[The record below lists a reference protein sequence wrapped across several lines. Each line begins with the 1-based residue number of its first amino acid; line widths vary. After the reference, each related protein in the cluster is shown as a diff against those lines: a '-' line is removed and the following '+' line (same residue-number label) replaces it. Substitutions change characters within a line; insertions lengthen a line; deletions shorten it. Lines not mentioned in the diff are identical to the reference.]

1 MNKDRITRRKFVTGT
16 AGAAAAAM
24 IVPRHVLGGV
34 GYNAPSDTVN
44 FALIGCGGQG
54 KTDAGELVA
63 GGQNLVALC
72 DVDFGFVDREVAGM
86 TRVREGRPGAPPMN
100 EQMQKMMEERRAQAV
115 KLQEAFKTAKHHADF
130 RKMLEQ
136 QKDIDAIVVATPDH
150 THAVI
155 AKAAMEL
162 GRHAYVEK
170 PLTWSIHEA
179 RVLRETAARTKVV
192 TQMGNMG
199 HSSEGAALVNEWVQ
213 AGVIGPVKEV
223 NVWTNRPLG
232 FWPQGVPR
240 PGRLSAPVV
249 VSVGPGV
256 AGGVPVAG
264 GPPPPPLPGG
274 SGVSVVGGPPPPA
287 GMGFGT
293 DWNARLVNRTLAAAM
308 DGDFPVPEGLNW
320 DLFLGP
326 GPEVAYHPIYHP
338 FNWRGWLDWG
348 TGAIGDMAAHLMDHP
363 YWALGLTYPT
373 SVEAT
378 FTPWGT
384 DLKNK
389 PVSYPMGSHVVYR
402 FPARGGQPPV
412 KLTWFDGGLMPAR
425 PDVLPDDVQLD
436 GGGGAIFIGEK
447 GILVHGTYA
456 ANPKLYPQSL
466 MEAAAKVPKTYF
478 RVEKSGEGPMAQAK
492 HRMNWI
498 NAIKGKE
505 KATCP
510 FEYATRLTETMLL
523 GVVAMKVGQ
532 SKKIYY
538 DGEKGQI
545 TNNSEANQHLQ
556 REYRK
561 GWTL

>member
-1 MNKDRITRRKFVTGT
+1 MKKEKITRRKFVAGTTGT
-16 AGAAAAAM
+16 AVSAM
-24 IVPRHVLGGV
+24 IVPRRVLGGV
-34 GYNAPSDTVN
+34 GYTPPSDTVN

-54 KTDAGELVA
+54 KTDSGELVA
-63 GGQNLVALC
+63 GGQNMVAIC
-72 DVDFGFVDREVAGM
+72 DVDFGYVDREVAGM
-86 TRVREGRPGAPPMN
+86 SRQRGPGGQGGQPVS
-100 EQMQKMMEERRAQAV
+100 EQMQRMMDERRAQTA
-115 KLQEAFKTAKHHADF
+115 KLQEVFKTAKRHTDF
-130 RKMLEQ
+130 RKMLEE

-150 THAVI
+150 LHATI
-155 AKAAMEL
+155 AKTAMEL
-162 GRHAYVEK
+162 GKHAYVEK
-170 PLTWSIHEA
+170 PLTWSIQEA
-179 RVLRETAARTKVV
+179 RVLRETAARTKAV

-213 AGVIGPVKEV
+213 AGVIGQIKEV

-240 PGRLSAPVV
+240 PGKPGSTTGAAPAA
-249 VSVGPGV
+249 GPG
-256 AGGVPVAG
+256 GN
-264 GPPPPPLPGG
+264 
-274 SGVSVVGGPPPPA
+274 
-287 GMGFGT
+287 FGT
-293 DWNARLVNRTLAAAM
+293 DWTARQVNRALATAM
-308 DGDFPVPEGLNW
+308 DGNYPVPEGVNW

-326 GPEVAYHPIYHP
+326 APEVAYHPIYHP

-348 TGAIGDMAAHLMDHP
+348 TGAIGDMAAHLIDHP

-378 FTPWGT
+378 FTPFGT
-384 DLKNK
+384 DLKNNR
-389 PVSYPMGSHVVYR
+389 VSYPMGSHVVYH
-402 FPARGGQPPV
+402 FPSRGAQPPV

-425 PDVLPDDVQLD
+425 PDQLPDDVQLD

-456 ANPKLYPQSL
+456 SNPKLYPQSL
-466 MEAAAKVPKTYF
+466 MEVAAKVPKTYF
-478 RVEKSGEGPMAQAK
+478 RVEKSGEGPMGQAK

-510 FEYATRLTETMLL
+510 FEYASRLTETMLL

-538 DGEKGQI
+538 DGDKGVI
-545 TNNSEANQHLQ
+545 TKNSDAKQYLQ

-561 GWTL
+561 GWSL

>member
-1 MNKDRITRRKFVTGT
+1 MKQDKITRRKFVAGT
-16 AGAAAAAM
+16 TGAAISAM

-54 KTDAGELVA
+54 KTDSGELVA
-63 GGQNLVALC
+63 GGQNMVALC
-72 DVDFGFVDREVAGM
+72 DVDFGFVDREVANL
-86 TRVREGRPGAPPMN
+86 TRERGPRPGGQGGQGAPQLSQ
-100 EQMQKMMEERRAQAV
+100 EQQQRMQQAMEERRAQAV
-115 KLQEAFKTAKHHADF
+115 KLQEAYKTAKRHTDF
-130 RKMLEQ
+130 RKMLET

-155 AKAAMEL
+155 AKTAMEL
-162 GRHAYVEK
+162 GKHAYVEK
-170 PLTWSIHEA
+170 PLTWSIKEA
-179 RVLRETAARTKVV
+179 RVLRETAARTKAI

-213 AGVIGPVKEV
+213 AGVIGAIKEV

-240 PGRLSAPVV
+240 PGKPPVV
-249 VSVGPGV
+249 ADAPANGPG
-256 AGGVPVAG
+256 GQG
-264 GPPPPPLPGG
+264 
-274 SGVSVVGGPPPPA
+274 

-293 DWNARLVNRTLAAAM
+293 DWNARTVNRALAAAM
-308 DGDFPVPEGLNW
+308 DNNYPTPAGLDW

-326 GPEVAYHPIYHP
+326 APEVAYHPIYHP

-348 TGAIGDMAAHLMDHP
+348 TGAIGDMAAHLIDHP

-378 FTPWGT
+378 FTPFGV
-384 DLKNK
+384 DLKNTR
-389 PVSYPMGSHVVYR
+389 VSYPMGSHVVYH
-402 FPARGGQPPV
+402 FPARGNQPPV

-425 PDVLPDDVQLD
+425 PEALPDDVQLD

-478 RVEKSGEGPMAQAK
+478 RVEKSGEGAFAQAK

-510 FEYATRLTETMLL
+510 FEYASRLTETMLL

-538 DGEKGQI
+538 DGEKGLI
-545 TNNSEANQHLQ
+545 TNNSDANQYLQ

-561 GWTL
+561 GWSL

>member
-1 MNKDRITRRKFVTGT
+1 MSKDKITRRNFVAGT
-16 AGAAAAAM
+16 TGAALSAM

-34 GYNAPSDTVN
+34 GFTAPSDTVN

-54 KTDAGELVA
+54 KTDSGELVA
-63 GGQNLVALC
+63 GGQNMVALC
-72 DVDFGFVDREVAGM
+72 DVDFGFVDREVARM
-86 TRVREGRPGAPPMN
+86 TQQRPGGGRQGGAAGGQQPTA
-100 EQMQKMMEERRAQAV
+100 EQQQRMQQAMEERARQAAR
-115 KLQEAFKTAKHHADF
+115 LQEAYKTAKRYTDF
-130 RKMLEQ
+130 RKMLET

-155 AKAAMEL
+155 GKTAMEL
-162 GRHAYVEK
+162 GKHAYIEK
-170 PLTWSIHEA
+170 PLTWSIQEA

-213 AGVIGPVKEV
+213 AGIIGQIKEV

-232 FWPQGVPR
+232 YWPQGVPR
-240 PGRLSAPVV
+240 PAKPSAPAQGAP
-249 VSVGPGV
+249 S
-256 AGGVPVAG
+256 
-264 GPPPPPLPGG
+264 
-274 SGVSVVGGPPPPA
+274 
-287 GMGFGT
+287 GFGT
-293 DWNARLVNRTLAAAM
+293 DWNSRQVNRALAAAM
-308 DGDFPVPEGLNW
+308 DGEYPIPQGLDW

-326 GPEVAYHPIYHP
+326 APEVAYHPIYHP

-348 TGAIGDMAAHLMDHP
+348 TGAIGDMAAHLIDHP

-373 SVEAT
+373 TVEAT

-384 DLKNK
+384 DLKNNR
-389 PVSYPMGSHVVYR
+389 VSYPMGSHVVYH
-402 FPARGGQPPV
+402 FPARGKQPPV

-425 PDVLPDDVQLD
+425 PEALPDDVQLD
-436 GGGGAIFIGEK
+436 PGGGAIFIGEK

-456 ANPKLYPQSL
+456 SNPKLFPVSL

-478 RVEKSGEGPMAQAK
+478 RVEKSGEGQFAQAK

-510 FEYATRLTETMLL
+510 FEYASRLTETMLL

-538 DGEKGQI
+538 DGDKGVI
-545 TNNSEANQHLQ
+545 TNNSDANQYLQ

>member
-1 MNKDRITRRKFVTGT
+1 MKQDKITRRKFVAGTG
-16 AGAAAAAM
+16 GAALSAM

-54 KTDAGELVA
+54 KTDSGELVA
-63 GGQNLVALC
+63 GGQNMVALC
-72 DVDFGFVDREVAGM
+72 DVDFGYVDREVANL
-86 TRVREGRPGAPPMN
+86 TRQRGPGGGGGFGNRPGATPPTEAQMAA
-100 EQMQKMMEERRAQAV
+100 MQKMQDERRAQAV
-115 KLQEAFKTAKHHADF
+115 KLQEAYKSAKRYTDF
-130 RKMLEQ
+130 RKLLDT
-136 QKDIDAIVVATPDH
+136 QKDIDAVVIATPDH

-155 AKAAMEL
+155 GKSAMEL
-162 GRHAYVEK
+162 GKHAYIEK
-170 PLTWSIHEA
+170 PLTWSIKEA
-179 RVLRETAARTKVV
+179 RVLREVAARTKVT

-213 AGVIGPVKEV
+213 AGVIGKIKEV

-240 PGRLSAPVV
+240 PGKPPVV
-249 VSVGPGV
+249 
-256 AGGVPVAG
+256 ADA
-264 GPPPPPLPGG
+264 
-274 SGVSVVGGPPPPA
+274 PA
-287 GMGFGT
+287 GNMNSSS
-293 DWNARLVNRTLAAAM
+293 DWTARTVNKALAGAM
-308 DGDFPVPEGLNW
+308 DGNYPIPGGLEW

-348 TGAIGDMAAHLMDHP
+348 TGAIGDMAAHLIDHP

-378 FTPWGT
+378 FTPFGV
-384 DLKNK
+384 DLSNNR
-389 PVSYPMGSHVVYR
+389 VSYPMGSHVVYH
-402 FPARGGQPPV
+402 FPERNGQPPV
-412 KLTWFDGGLMPAR
+412 KLSWFDGGLMPAR
-425 PDVLPDDVQLD
+425 PEALPDDVQLD
-436 GGGGAIFIGEK
+436 GGGGAVFIGEK

-456 ANPKLYPQSL
+456 SNPRLYPQSL
-466 MEAAAKVPKTYF
+466 MDVAAKVPKTYF
-478 RVEKSGEGPMAQAK
+478 RVETSGTGPMAGAK

-538 DGEKGQI
+538 DGEKGLI
-545 TNNSEANQHLQ
+545 TNNTDANQYLQ

>member
-1 MNKDRITRRKFVTGT
+1 MKRDKITRRKFVAGT
-16 AGAAAAAM
+16 TGAALSAM

-54 KTDAGELVA
+54 KTDSGELVA
-63 GGQNLVALC
+63 GGQNMVALC
-72 DVDFGFVDREVAGM
+72 DVDFGYVDREIAKI
-86 TRVREGRPGAPPMN
+86 TRGREPRPGAPQMN
-100 EQMQKMMEERRAQAV
+100 EQMQKAMEERRMQAA
-115 KLQEAFKTAKHHADF
+115 KLQEAYKTAKRHSDF

-150 THAVI
+150 LHAVI
-155 AKAAMEL
+155 AKTAMEL
-162 GRHAYVEK
+162 GKHAYVEK
-170 PLTWSIHEA
+170 PLTWSVSEA
-179 RVLRETAARTKVV
+179 RILRETAARKKVI

-199 HSSEGAALVNEWVQ
+199 HSSEGAALVNEWIQ
-213 AGVIGPVKEV
+213 AGVIGPVREV

-232 FWPQGVPR
+232 FWPQGIPR
-240 PGRLSAPVV
+240 PGKPAVTADASGQ
-249 VSVGPGV
+249 S
-256 AGGVPVAG
+256 G
-264 GPPPPPLPGG
+264 GPTSGPAARPGAPQ
-274 SGVSVVGGPPPPA
+274 GGD
-287 GMGFGT
+287 FGT
-293 DWNARLVNRTLAAAM
+293 DWNARMVNRALAAAM
-308 DGDFPVPEGLNW
+308 DGEYPVPSGLDW

-348 TGAIGDMAAHLMDHP
+348 TGAIGDMAAHLIDHP

-384 DLKNK
+384 DIKNNK
-389 PVSYPMGSHVVYR
+389 VSYPMGTQVIYK
-402 FPARGGQPPV
+402 FPARGNQPPV
-412 KLTWFDGGLMPAR
+412 KLTWVDGGLMPAR
-425 PDVLPDDVQLD
+425 PDLLPDDVPLD
-436 GGGGAIFIGEK
+436 PGGGVIFIGDK

-456 ANPKLYPQSL
+456 ARPRLFPASL
-466 MEAAAKVPKTYF
+466 MDVAAKVPKTYF
-478 RVEKSGEGPMAQAK
+478 RVEKSGDGPMAEAK

-510 FEYATRLTETMLL
+510 FEYASRLTETMLL
-523 GVVAMKVGQ
+523 GVVAMKSGQ
-532 SKKIYY
+532 GKRIYY

-545 TNNSEANQHLQ
+545 TNFPDANQYLQ

-561 GWTL
+561 GWSL

>member
-1 MNKDRITRRKFVTGT
+1 MKHDKMTRRKFVAGT
-16 AGAAAAAM
+16 SGAALSAM

-54 KTDAGELVA
+54 KTDSGELVA
-63 GGQNLVALC
+63 GGQNMVALC
-72 DVDFGFVDREVAGM
+72 DVDFGYVDREVAGL
-86 TRVREGRPGAPPMN
+86 TRTREGRPGGGGGRGGNAPQMSA
-100 EQMQKMMEERRAQAV
+100 EQQAQMQRMMDERRAQAV
-115 KLQEAFKTAKHHADF
+115 KLQESYKSAKRYADF
-130 RKMLEQ
+130 RKMLET
-136 QKDIDAIVVATPDH
+136 QKDIDAVVIATPDH

-162 GRHAYVEK
+162 GKHAYVEK

-179 RVLRETAARTKVV
+179 RVLRETAARTKVA

-199 HSSEGAALVNEWVQ
+199 HSSEGAALICEWVQ
-213 AGVIGPVKEV
+213 AGVLGPIKEV

-232 FWPQGVPR
+232 YWPQGVPR
-240 PGRLSAPVV
+240 PAKLPTA
-249 VSVGPGV
+249 
-256 AGGVPVAG
+256 AAG
-264 GPPPPPLPGG
+264 GPGG
-274 SGVSVVGGPPPPA
+274 
-287 GMGFGT
+287 GMGN
-293 DWNARLVNRTLAAAM
+293 DWSARLVNRTLAGAM
-308 DGDFPVPEGLNW
+308 EGSYPVPEGLNW

-326 GPEVAYHPIYHP
+326 GPEVEFHPIYHP

-348 TGAIGDMAAHLMDHP
+348 TGAIGDMAAHLIDHP
-363 YWALGLTYPT
+363 FWALGLTYPT

-378 FTPWGT
+378 FTPFGA
-384 DLKNK
+384 DIKNQ
-389 PVSYPMGSHVVYR
+389 PVSYPMGSHVVYH
-402 FPARGGQPPV
+402 FPQRGAQPPV
-412 KLTWFDGGLMPAR
+412 KLSWFDGGLMPAR
-425 PDVLPDDVQLD
+425 PDNLPDDVQLD
-436 GGGGAIFIGEK
+436 GGGGAILIGEK
-447 GILVHGTYA
+447 GILVHGTYGS
-456 ANPKLYPQSL
+456 NPKLYPQPL
-466 MEAAAKVPKTYF
+466 NDVAAKVPKTYF
-478 RVEKSGEGPMAQAK
+478 RVEKSGMGPMAQAK

-510 FEYATRLTETMLL
+510 FEYASRLTETMLL

-545 TNNSEANQHLQ
+545 TNNAAANQYLQ

>member
-1 MNKDRITRRKFVTGT
+1 MSKEKITRRKFV
-16 AGAAAAAM
+16 AGVTLAVASPM

-34 GYNAPSDTVN
+34 GFTAPSDTVN

-54 KTDAGELVA
+54 KTDSGELVA
-63 GGQNLVALC
+63 GGQNMVALC
-72 DVDFGFVDREVAGM
+72 DVDFGYVDRAVADL
-86 TRVREGRPGAPPMN
+86 TRDRGPRPGGGRPGGQGAPQMSE
-100 EQMQKMMEERRAQAV
+100 EQMKRMQQQMEERRARAV
-115 KLQEAFKTAKHHADF
+115 KLQEAYKTAKRHTDF
-130 RKMLEQ
+130 RKMLET

-150 THAVI
+150 LHATI
-155 AKAAMEL
+155 AKTAMEL
-162 GRHAYVEK
+162 GKHAYVEK
-170 PLTWSIHEA
+170 PLTWSIAEA
-179 RVLRETAARTKVV
+179 RVLRETAARTKAV

-223 NVWTNRPLG
+223 HVWTNRPLG
-232 FWPQGVPR
+232 YWPQGVPR
-240 PGRLSAPVV
+240 PVKQAPDAAAAGAAVSGR
-249 VSVGPGV
+249 
-256 AGGVPVAG
+256 
-264 GPPPPPLPGG
+264 
-274 SGVSVVGGPPPPA
+274 
-287 GMGFGT
+287 
-293 DWNARLVNRTLAAAM
+293 DWNARLVNQTLATAM
-308 DGDFPVPEGLNW
+308 EGNYPKPEGLNW

-326 GPEVAYHPIYHP
+326 GPEVDYHPIYHP

-348 TGAIGDMAAHLMDHP
+348 TGAIGDMAAHLIDHP
-363 YWALGLTYPT
+363 YWALGLTYPI

-378 FTPWGT
+378 FTPFGV

-389 PVSYPMGSHVVYR
+389 PVSYPMGSHIVYH
-402 FPARGGQPPV
+402 FGARGKQPPV
-412 KLTWFDGGLMPAR
+412 TLTWYDGGLMPAR
-425 PDVLPDDVQLD
+425 PEALPDDVQLD

-466 MEAAAKVPKTYF
+466 MDVAAKVPKTYF
-478 RVEKSGEGPMAQAK
+478 RVEKSGDGPFAEAK

-510 FEYATRLTETMLL
+510 FEYASRLTETMLL

-538 DGEKGQI
+538 DGEKGII
-545 TNNSEANQHLQ
+545 TNNSDANQYLQ